1 MDILPKQTQ
10 LKTNIGNK
18 NTELKIIDPTILS
31 PLVNISNTIRNVIT
45 LANLDNL
52 NRYFFILFSREQ
64 KRDNTNY

>member
-18 NTELKIIDPTILS
+18 DTELKIIAPTILP
-31 PLVNISNTIRNVIT
+31 PLVNLNNTIRNVIT

-52 NRYFFILFSREQ
+52 NRYFFI
-64 KRDNTNY
+64 